1 MVVVMKGLVVSGG
14 PHRDALFVNGILGLG
29 SQQKSRGGG
38 EGLQTN
44 RGRSKR
50 KRG

>member
-1 MVVVMKGLVVSGG
+1 MVVVMEGVVVSGG
-14 PHRDALFVNGILGLG
+14 PHRDALFVNGILGWTH
-29 SQQKSRGGG
+29 SRKVGGV
-38 EGLQTN
+38 QTN